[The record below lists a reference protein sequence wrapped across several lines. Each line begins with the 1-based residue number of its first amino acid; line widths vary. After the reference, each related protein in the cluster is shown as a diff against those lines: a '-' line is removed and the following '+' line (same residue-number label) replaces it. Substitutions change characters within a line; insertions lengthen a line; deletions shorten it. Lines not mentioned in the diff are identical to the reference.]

1 MTLLDKVT
9 SLNRSRF
16 IEISICAAKDVN
28 FSCYGGRYVV
38 TWFVANFDHRTLHTA
53 FFNPCSSG

>member
-16 IEISICAAKDVN
+16 IEISICAAKDVH
-28 FSCYGGRYVV
+28 FSCYGGRYGM
-38 TWFVANFDHRTLHTA
+38 TWRGGPTNLNKAISAVS
-53 FFNPCSSG
+53 P